1 MDRRLPPDVVELLD
15 RLESVLQLE
24 ILLAL
29 HDAPEAM
36 TPGQL
41 ARRTGGSE
49 EQVAGCLDA
58 LVGQG
63 LAVRHD
69 LARSSYRS
77 EGADPAV
84 DRLAELYISEK
95 VGVVSELLRPPA

>member
-29 HDAPEAM
+29 HDASEAM
-36 TPGQL
+36 TPGQF

-49 EQVAGCLDA
+49 EQVARCLDA

-63 LAVRHD
+63 LAVHHD
-69 LARSSYRS
+69 VGRSSYRAG
-77 EGADPAV
+77 GADPTV
-84 DRLAELYISEK
+84 DRLAELYITEK
-95 VGVVSELLRPPA
+95 VGVVSELLRAP

>member
-24 ILLAL
+24 ILIVL
-29 HDAPEAM
+29 HDAGEAM

-49 EQVAGCLDA
+49 DQVAGCLDA

-63 LAVRHD
+63 LAVRHHG
-69 LARSSYRS
+69 ARSSYRA
-77 EGADPAV
+77 EGSHPTV
-84 DRLAELYISEK
+84 DRLAELYITEK
-95 VGVVSELLRPPA
+95 VDVVSELLRAP

>member
-1 MDRRLPPDVVELLD
+1 MDRPLPPDVVELLD

-29 HDAPEAM
+29 HDAREEL
-36 TPGQL
+36 TLGQL

-63 LAVRHD
+63 LADRHD
-69 LARSSYRS
+69 GARSSYKAG
-77 EGADPAV
+77 GADPTV
-84 DRLAELYISEK
+84 DRLAELYITEK
-95 VGVVSELLRPPA
+95 VGVVSELLRAP